1 MEAYVHVD
9 EGNAWFIQGRS
20 NMNRAV
26 NGDTV
31 AVELL
36 PESEWTCP
44 QKVIRVSIV
53 NNSFVSFFFFFFGN
67 FLLSIRAFIET

>member
-9 EGNAWFIQGRS
+9 EGNTWFIQGRI

-44 QKVIRVSIV
+44 QKVIRVSVVTILFV
-53 NNSFVSFFFFFFGN
+53 NFYISF
-67 FLLSIRAFIET
+67 